1 MTREVYIEKH
11 KRGYFGLL
19 FLILFIAWNVV
30 MAIWLLGFS
39 MHVNEATQSASTQ
52 AESAVVT
59 VGSGIGFI
67 MMLILWGMGS
77 VITGILAL
85 LSRGSKQL

>member
-11 KRGYFGLL
+11 KRGFFSWL

-30 MAIWLLGFS
+30 MAIWLLGVS
-39 MHVNEATQSASTQ
+39 MHVNEQSASTQ

-67 MMLILWGMGS
+67 MILIVWGMGS